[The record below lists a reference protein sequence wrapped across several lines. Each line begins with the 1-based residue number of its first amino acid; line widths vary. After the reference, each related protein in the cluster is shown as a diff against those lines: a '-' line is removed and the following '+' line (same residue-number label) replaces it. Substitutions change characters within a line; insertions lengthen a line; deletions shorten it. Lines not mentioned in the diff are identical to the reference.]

1 MITKTRAGCKDE
13 KQSRNGVC
21 LTVGQLAEHKQL
33 PVRFLKVVG
42 LHDTSRGVSVPF
54 YDSTGEE
61 IVVKTR
67 TALVAKEGSRWPTGV
82 PLAAYGQWK
91 LDEATKAGFLIV
103 VEGESDCWAL
113 WHHGL
118 PALGLP
124 GANTAGCLTAEQV
137 EAVETVYVHREPDK
151 GGEEFVK
158 GVAARLKVIGYRGKA
173 FELRMPEGVKD
184 PADLH
189 VKDPAKFLETIKTC
203 TLGATPLGPGGDGFA
218 RDRTGED
225 AQSGGASPSPWE
237 PPLPLDQVPE
247 APTFPLTVFPER
259 LKRFAESSAFSMNCP
274 TDYVAVPML
283 VLAGASI
290 GAARCLEIKPGWS
303 ELPGLYAA
311 VVAPPGSVKS
321 NALKLVARPVCD
333 EQSRLHQIY
342 LRERQAAE
350 DGVEG
355 VRPREKVIFVADV
368 TTEKLAQVLE
378 DNPRGVVLVR
388 DELTAWTR
396 SMDQYKG
403 GKGADRQFFLSAWS
417 SEPVSVQRKNPQSP
431 SVFVARPF
439 LGVVG
444 GLPPDLL
451 PTLRGSREV
460 CDGFLD
466 RILLS
471 YPAPLPAKAEDWRC
485 VDDGHLRE
493 WADTLKWLRNL
504 GPQKAEDGNE
514 RPRSVCLT
522 SCGREE
528 WVRFTT
534 RLADAMNKGDLTD
547 NLKGVWS
554 KHRGYCAR
562 LALILHCL
570 RLSAGEADGE
580 VVDGT
585 SVALAAKTIDYF
597 QGMAIK
603 VHAMI
608 DSDPRLADAKR
619 VLKWL
624 RFKYGG
630 SSQNS
635 QFPQNPTDE
644 DDSVETVNSVNHPHT
659 YETVSQRD
667 IHSGVLGGRFT
678 PEEAAGVVSILVRYG
693 YLRPVPPV
701 TRSGPGRSASPR
713 YEVHPSLL
721 TD

>member
-1 MITKTRAGCKDE
+1 
-13 KQSRNGVC
+13 

-33 PVRFLKVVG
+33 PVHHLKVVG
-42 LHDTSRGVSVPF
+42 LCDTPRGVAVPY
-54 YDSTGEE
+54 YDSTGEQVA
-61 IVVKTR
+61 IKTR
-67 TALVAKEGSRWPTGV
+67 TALVAKEGSRWPAGV
-82 PLAAYGQWK
+82 PLATYGQWK
-91 LDEATKAGFLIV
+91 LDEAAKAAFLIV

-124 GANTAGCLTAEQV
+124 GANTAGCLTVEQV
-137 EAVETVYVHREPDK
+137 EAVETVYVNREPDK

-173 FELRMPEGVKD
+173 FEMRMPEGVKD
-184 PADLH
+184 PAELH

-218 RDRTGED
+218 RAHAEED
-225 AQSGGASPSPWE
+225 AESRGASPSTWE
-237 PPLPLDQVPE
+237 SPLPLDQVPE
-247 APTFPLTVFPER
+247 APVFPLSVFPER

-274 TDYVAVPML
+274 PDYVAVPML

-303 ELPGLYAA
+303 ELPGLYAG

-321 NALKLVARPVCD
+321 NALKLVARPACD

-355 VRPREKVIFVADV
+355 IRPREKVIYVSDV
-368 TTEKLAQVLE
+368 TTERLASILE
-378 DNPRGVVLVR
+378 ENARGVVLVR

-396 SMDQYKG
+396 AMDQYRSS
-403 GKGADRQFFLSAWS
+403 KGADRQFFLSAWS

-466 RILLS
+466 RILIS

-485 VDDGHLRE
+485 VDDGHLRV
-493 WADTLKWLRNL
+493 WADTLKWLRDL
-504 GPQKAEDGNE
+504 GPQKDEDGNE

-522 SCGREE
+522 SCGRDE

-534 RLADAMNKGDLTD
+534 QLAAAMNKGDLTD
-547 NLKGVWS
+547 HLRGVWS

-580 VVDGT
+580 DVDGT
-585 SVALAAKTIDYF
+585 SVALAAKVIDYF
-597 QGMAIK
+597 QG
-603 VHAMI
+603 HALKAFALI

-619 VLKWL
+619 VLEWI
-624 RFKYGG
+624 RR
-630 SSQNS
+630 SAWERSQNS
-635 QFPQNPTDE
+635 RNRQNSNDG
-644 DDSVETVNSVNHPHT
+644 DDSVYSANSANVPHT

-667 IHSGVLGGRFT
+667 MHRGVLGSRHS
-678 PEEAAGVVSILVRYG
+678 PEEAAGVVAVLVRYG
-693 YLRPVPPV
+693 YLRLVPA
-701 TRSGPGRSASPR
+701 REKSGPGRHASPR
-713 YEVHPSLL
+713 YEVHPSLSPAKSI
-721 TD
+721 

>member
-1 MITKTRAGCKDE
+1 
-13 KQSRNGVC
+13 

-33 PVRFLKVVG
+33 PVQHLKVVG
-42 LHDTSRGVSVPF
+42 LYDTPRGVAVPY
-54 YDSTGEE
+54 YDSTGEQ
-61 IVVKTR
+61 IAVKTR
-67 TALVAKEGSRWPTGV
+67 TALAAKEGSRWPSGV
-82 PLAAYGQWK
+82 PLATYGEWK
-91 LDEATKAGFLIV
+91 LEEAAKAGFLIV

-124 GANTAGCLTAEQV
+124 GAGTAGTLLREHV
-137 EAVETVYVHREPDK
+137 EAAETIYVHREPDK
-151 GGEEFVK
+151 GGEGFVK

-189 VKDPAKFLETIKTC
+189 VKDPAQFLKAIKAC

-218 RDRTGED
+218 RERTEED
-225 AQSGGASPSPWE
+225 AESRRASPSTWE
-237 PPLPLDQVPE
+237 LPLPLDQVPE
-247 APTFPLTVFPER
+247 APTFPLNVFPER

-274 TDYVAVPML
+274 PDYVAVPML

-303 ELPGLYAA
+303 ELPGLYAG

-321 NALKLVARPVCD
+321 NALKLVARPACD

-355 VRPREKVIFVADV
+355 IRPREKVIYVSDV
-368 TTEKLAQVLE
+368 TTERLASILE
-378 DNPRGVVLVR
+378 ENARGEVLVR

-396 SMDQYKG
+396 AMDQYKS

-451 PTLRGSREV
+451 PMLRGSREV

-466 RILLS
+466 RILIS
-471 YPAPLPAKAEDWRC
+471 YPAPLPAKPEDWRC
-485 VDDGHLRE
+485 VDDGHLRV
-493 WADTLKWLRNL
+493 WSDTLKWLRDL
-504 GPQKAEDGNE
+504 GPQKDEEGNE

-547 NLKGVWS
+547 HLRGVWS

-580 VVDGT
+580 DVDGT
-585 SVALAAKTIDYF
+585 SVALASKVVSYF
-597 QGMAIK
+597 QGMALK
-603 VHAMI
+603 AFALI

-630 SSQNS
+630 SSHNSQNS
-635 QFPQNPTDE
+635 QNSTGE
-644 DDSVETVNSVNHPHT
+644 DDSVNSVNSVNYPHT

-667 IHSGVLGGRFT
+667 IHSGVLGGRYT
-678 PEEAAGVVSILVRYG
+678 PEEAASVVAILVRYG
-693 YLRPVPPV
+693 YLRPVPPAA
-701 TRSGPGRSASPR
+701 RGGPGRSASPR
-713 YEVHPSLL
+713 YEIHPSLL
-721 TD
+721 TGYDA